1 MTKEIFHE
9 NTIYN
14 DLINM
19 ALDENIDK
27 SISYITETLKIS
39 DFYLLTLLD
48 NLERFKV
55 NGNILTALE
64 NLKYSV
70 VKEYHDNILK
80 PLQAIEFIEENGP
93 IPNTKATIFIA
104 TSKLKLMEK
113 LMKTTLSD
121 NSNNSVINDN
131 RIAVKIDNLSL
142 DQLKTIAAIPLK

>member
-9 NTIYN
+9 NAMYN
-14 DLINM
+14 DLIHM
-19 ALDENIDK
+19 ALDENINK
-27 SISYITETLKIS
+27 SISYITDILKIS
-39 DFYLLTLLD
+39 DVYLITLLD

-55 NGNILTALE
+55 SGNVLTALE
-64 NLKYSV
+64 NLKYRV
-70 VKEYHDNILK
+70 IKEYHENILK
-80 PLQAIEFIEENGP
+80 PLQDIEYINENGP
-93 IPNTKATIFIA
+93 IPNTKAIIFTA

-142 DQLKTIAAIPLK
+142 EQLKTIASIPIK